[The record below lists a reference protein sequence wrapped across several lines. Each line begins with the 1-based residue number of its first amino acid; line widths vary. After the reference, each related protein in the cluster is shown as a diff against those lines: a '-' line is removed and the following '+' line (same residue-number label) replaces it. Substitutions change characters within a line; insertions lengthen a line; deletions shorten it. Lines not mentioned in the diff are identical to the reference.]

1 MTAKEKM
8 AILVRKGG
16 ELGTWGQKKPGFYSL
31 SILYDAAEKQRS
43 AGYEALNGKKYPEA
57 YVLLLRFTKFY
68 DMVMASKPDKKTPEF
83 RALQRQMFTVV
94 DALEDVKARLYREW
108 GAADEAAAAAAAAAA
123 AQAAEPQ
130 PAETAEIADA
140 LAARFD
146 ALRAK
151 APEPGPPPPPTAP
164 EPAPASS
171 KGGGGAAAAAAA
183 AA

>member
-1 MTAKEKM
+1 MVAKTAKEKM

-43 AGYEALNGKKYPEA
+43 AGYEALNGRKYPEA

-94 DALEDVKARLYREW
+94 DALEDVKARLYRDW
-108 GAADEAAAAAAAAAA
+108 GAADEAAAAAAAAAGTSA
-123 AQAAEPQ
+123 GEGRQRYKAAEEAGQ
-130 PAETAEIADA
+130 VSCT
-140 LAARFD
+140 
-146 ALRAK
+146 
-151 APEPGPPPPPTAP
+151 EPSRTKCRIGSYG
-164 EPAPASS
+164 SS
-171 KGGGGAAAAAAA
+171 TVSPGCSSTTSSW
-183 AA
+183 